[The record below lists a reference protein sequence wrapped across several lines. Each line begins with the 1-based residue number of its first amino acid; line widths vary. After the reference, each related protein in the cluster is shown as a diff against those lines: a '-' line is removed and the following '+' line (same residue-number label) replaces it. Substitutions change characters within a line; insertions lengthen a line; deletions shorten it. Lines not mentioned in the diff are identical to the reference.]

1 MGIRRPRQRGPD
13 TSFRLSYR
21 GRRAKSSQNCD
32 RLSRAAVDAIK
43 HGKPLRIGGHNLG
56 QDPVPGRS
64 LRGSN
69 QPMWPMLLDPI
80 ENAGSDRA
88 QQTHIVC
95 EECESDREHPEPY
108 DRQGAKNPAEHQ
120 QDPQWNS
127 QPPTGRL
134 PDEANRRA
142 QPPGQAIYE
151 SIEAPVVG
159 CCCHRASFRRNRKVV
174 GQRSHLLTS

>member
-1 MGIRRPRQRGPD
+1 MGIRCPRQRGPD

-32 RLSRAAVDAIK
+32 RLARAVVEAISVVSRYAAVAGDLRAAFAAFSAGSADDGIVPRERQID
-43 HGKPLRIGGHNLG
+43 HDDVQQCSERFGGHNLG
-56 QDPVPGRS
+56 HGRS
-64 LRGSN
+64 SGGSS

-80 ENAGSDRA
+80 ENAGPARA

-95 EECESDREHPEPY
+95 QECQSDREHPEPH
-108 DRQGAKNPAEHQ
+108 DRQGAENPAKRQ

-134 PDEANRRA
+134 PDEANR
-142 QPPGQAIYE
+142 
-151 SIEAPVVG
+151 
-159 CCCHRASFRRNRKVV
+159 
-174 GQRSHLLTS
+174 